1 MAHLVLGDR
10 SFLSWHIKERATLEG
25 LTVKMADPQ
34 AYLAEMPTEEDVEL
48 VFEDDLADADPA
60 DDASES
66 SASEP
71 EDTADEGAEDAAGDG
86 VLSPE
91 EQQRQRVIEA
101 MMKARESEKTT
112 LSHVVYL
119 ADTRL
124 WTVPDGTMPSDT
136 ELAELIRANTEA
148 VIKILEELPTAPDHL
163 VLATSINAGNST
175 PVGQALAET
184 SVLLDQATAEY
195 TTRFVEL
202 QFPNIFGEGC
212 PVHKSSLISQLAHA
226 IAAGKSPRVSQDRP
240 MTIMYAQEVAR
251 VLLQPMPDF
260 ALPTAESHKESTA
273 EFAILMNEAAG
284 IIHDGRLPE
293 RVGPDQ
299 YGLLF
304 ELYATLRASQIA
316 HDDDG
321 MELASL
327 GTDVIAYRLPTVSS
341 RIRLAT
347 DAKPLT
353 FTSSLGG
360 LHRLVVLSGSATIT
374 VGRKSY
380 QTTAAIDVDAGN
392 GLPFIDLPHGY
403 DVTITPHAALPE
415 KLIGDVATCLVGEW
429 ISEV

>member
-10 SFLSWHIKERATLEG
+10 SFLSWHIKQRAELEG
-25 LTVKMADPQ
+25 ITVKMADPQ
-34 AYLAEMPTEEDVEL
+34 DYLAAMPSEEDVEL
-48 VFEDDLADADPA
+48 VFDDELADTPAETSAETSTDPSADGTA
-60 DDASES
+60 EEDTED
-66 SASEP
+66 EP
-71 EDTADEGAEDAAGDG
+71 EGALSAED
-86 VLSPE
+86 
-91 EQQRQRVIEA
+91 QQRQRVIEA
-101 MMKARESEKTT
+101 MMKARESEKST

-124 WTVPDGTMPSDT
+124 WNPTNGTMPSDE
-136 ELAELIRANTEA
+136 ELAQQIRDNTEA
-148 VIKILEELPTAPDHL
+148 LINILEQLPTAPDHL

-184 SVLLDQATAEY
+184 SVLLEEATSDY

-212 PVHKSSLISQLAHA
+212 PTHKSSLISQLARA
-226 IAAGKSPRVSQDRP
+226 IAAGKSPRVSQNRP

-284 IIHDGRLPE
+284 IIKDGRLPA
-293 RVGPDQ
+293 RISPDQ

-304 ELYATLRASQIA
+304 ELYSTLRASQIA
-316 HDDDG
+316 QDDDG
-321 MELASL
+321 AELNTL
-327 GTDVIAYRLPTVSS
+327 GTDVITYRLPTVSS

-347 DAKPLT
+347 KDKPLT

-360 LHRLVVLSGSATIT
+360 LHRLVVLSGSATIKI
-374 VGRKSY
+374 GEKSY
-380 QTTAAIDVDAGN
+380 KTTAEIDMEEGT

-403 DVTITPHAALPE
+403 DVTVNPHSELAESLVGDAAS
-415 KLIGDVATCLVGEW
+415 CLVGEW